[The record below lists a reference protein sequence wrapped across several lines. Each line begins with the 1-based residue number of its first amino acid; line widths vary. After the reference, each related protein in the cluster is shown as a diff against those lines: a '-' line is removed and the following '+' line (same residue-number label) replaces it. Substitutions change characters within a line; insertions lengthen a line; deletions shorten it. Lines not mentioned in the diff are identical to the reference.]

1 MENVR
6 ENIFPDEGILP
17 RSVKEKFLKQNS
29 RVIWFTGLSGA
40 GKTTISKILERELF
54 KMGFFC
60 QILDGDNIRS
70 GINNNLDFTEEGRQ
84 ENIRRIAEVSKLYLN
99 SGIITINSF
108 ITPTKELRDIPRSII
123 GKPDLIEVYINASL
137 ETCEERDTKGLY
149 KKAREGKIKN
159 FTGIDSPFV
168 PPKNFELELKTD
180 NSNAEECVKKALD
193 YLIPILT
200 LR

>member
-1 MENVR
+1 MNKNVIPHDYQISINDR
-6 ENIFPDEGILP
+6 RRNNQHN
-17 RSVKEKFLKQNS
+17 SFLL
-29 RVIWFTGLSGA
+29 WFTGLSGA
-40 GKTTISKILERELF
+40 GKTTISKILEKELF
-54 KMGFFC
+54 KKGFFC

-70 GINNNLDFTEEGRQ
+70 GINNNLDFSEEGRK
-84 ENIRRIAEVSKLYLN
+84 ENIRRITEISKLYLN

-108 ITPTKELRDIPRSII
+108 ITPTKELRDIPRTII

-137 ETCEERDTKGLY
+137 ETCEHRDTKGLY

-159 FTGIDSPFV
+159 FTGIDSPFI

-180 NSNAEECVKKALD
+180 DSAPEDCAKKALD

-200 LR
+200 LP

>member
-1 MENVR
+1 MDIVK
-6 ENIFPDEGILP
+6 ENIFPVDSIIP
-17 RSVKEKFLKQNS
+17 RVEKEKFLNQNA

-40 GKTTISKILERELF
+40 GKTTISKILEKELF
-54 KMGFFC
+54 KKGFFC

-70 GINNNLDFTEEGRQ
+70 GINNNLDFSEEGRK
-84 ENIRRIAEVSKLYLN
+84 ENIRRITEISKLYLN

-108 ITPTKELRDIPRSII
+108 ITPTKELRDIPRTII

-137 ETCEERDTKGLY
+137 ETCEHRDTKGLY

-159 FTGIDSPFV
+159 FTGIDSPFI

-180 NSNAEECVKKALD
+180 DSAPEDCAKKALD

-200 LR
+200 LP

>member
-1 MENVR
+1 MENVK
-6 ENIFPDEGILP
+6 EFIFPDEGIIP
-17 RSVKEKFLKQNS
+17 RSEKQKFLNQNS

-40 GKTTISKILERELF
+40 GKTTISKILEKELF
-54 KMGFFC
+54 KKGFFC

-70 GINNNLDFTEEGRQ
+70 GINNNLDFTAEGRT

-159 FTGIDSPFV
+159 FTGIDSPFI
-168 PPKNFELELKTD
+168 PPQNYELELKTD
-180 NSNAEECVKKALD
+180 KTTPEECAKKALD
-193 YLIPILT
+193 YLIPILS